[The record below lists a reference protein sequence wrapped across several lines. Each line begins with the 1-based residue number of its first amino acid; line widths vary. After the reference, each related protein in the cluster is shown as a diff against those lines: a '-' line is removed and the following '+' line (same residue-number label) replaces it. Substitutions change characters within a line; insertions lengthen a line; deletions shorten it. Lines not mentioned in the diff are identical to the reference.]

1 MDYTKKDLR
10 NSDNS
15 LLRRIQRQSDKV
27 NENSLIPK
35 ESNLSLNKLSLF
47 GDGEVPSFEEPT
59 IKPKKTR
66 LSLFE
71 NRKGNR

>member
-1 MDYTKKDLR
+1 MDFTNKELR
-10 NSDNS
+10 NPDKA
-15 LLRRIQRQSDKV
+15 LLRRIERQFQEDESERFVPQSFWMSPQELGED
-27 NENSLIPK
+27 EPISL
-35 ESNLSLNKLSLF
+35 
-47 GDGEVPSFEEPT
+47 FEEP